1 MELETEGVEFAGTVE
16 ALVIVDVI
24 MMTGDIDVETED

>member
-1 MELETEGVEFAGTVE
+1 MELETEGVEIAGTAE

-24 MMTGDIDVETED
+24 MMIGDIDVETED